1 MPWPAVAHDNIDMK
15 KTRTLITLG
24 LLLGLAGGVTGS
36 ARAEQETT
44 PTTPATP
51 QENTPATTTPTTK
64 PVEQQLSGRI
74 VAVDKSSRTITL
86 QVNNQTY
93 VLKTADDTKFNIAGQ
108 QKSLND
114 LVVGEEVNVTVAL
127 RESSTGRVEIAV
139 VSVESTGADAQD
151 RDGRGHGRG
160 RGRGFEG
167 HHPPPFVNLPNPAN
181 VGGHSRSPH
190 R

>member
-24 LLLGLAGGVTGS
+24 LLLGLAGSITGS

-51 QENTPATTTPTTK
+51 QQNTPATTTPATK
-64 PVEQQLSGRI
+64 PAEQVLKGRI
-74 VAVDKSSRTITL
+74 VAVGKSSITL
-86 QVNNQTY
+86 QVDGQTY
-93 VLKTADDTKFNIAGQ
+93 VLNTAEDTKFNIAGQ
-108 QKSLND
+108 QKSLSD

-127 RESSTGRVEIAV
+127 RETPGGRPTIAV
-139 VSVESTGADAQD
+139 VSVESAGADAQD
-151 RDGRGHGRG
+151 RDGHGRG